1 MHAPPG
7 WSRFVLPLAYL
18 VAGLA
23 WVVGSDA
30 WLRLGP
36 QVDARSW
43 AGTFKGVTFV
53 ALSAA
58 LLYVVQSL
66 PPRARAPAS
75 GRSRPWRAWFV
86 IVACALG
93 VIGLGYGVYLQQVE
107 QVRQRASASLANAAE
122 LTARQVVLWVRDR
135 QASLEYAATDATIA
149 TSVRHS
155 LDGDAGAEPL
165 LPAVLEHIRQSDDFE
180 SVELIAPGGTALVT
194 AGQPIPWTAS
204 LELQAQAARRNRHA
218 VVSDLYVPGG
228 AVAGRPVLD
237 MVIALEDALPD
248 GGPGVVLVARADPER
263 FLYPTLRSSDTGPA
277 TPVYGLARLAGD
289 GATVLVF
296 AEVPTLQ
303 PGALR
308 LTRPGTTTAAA
319 QVVRGRGGVFE
330 SVDHHGM
337 QMLATGHAVEGTPW
351 YVIAKVPLAQVY
363 TPLLRLARV
372 ALVLALGGLAVAAL
386 LVMLWWRSA
395 SASLASRLD
404 AAEER
409 ASRLQQHFAVAGR
422 LVQDVVLLV
431 DAGSGAIIEANDRA
445 SEAYGYTREELL
457 RMTVREL
464 RRAGSP
470 DQGVAV
476 QRLDEVVRAGHGT
489 FNVQHYRKDG
499 SPLPLEISARMLTIG
514 KRTYVQTIG
523 RDIGERLEHERR
535 LAVVAAERDS
545 LLERMQLQFERMGS
559 ACMVISPEGRLLQV
573 NPAFED
579 TFGYPAAS
587 VVGVFVNTLL
597 EQPAFREEAL
607 ARLADLMVDPDV
619 SYSGVHENQTAQGR
633 AIVCRWTAAAM
644 RAADGTVRG
653 FIVMADDITGLVKTE
668 RALRAS
674 EERYRALTEDSPV
687 GIFRADLAGNVLFM
701 NRRAQEV
708 TGYDPRSSAPA
719 GWVPTLHPDDATRV
733 IRTWRSYLAGNGTHV
748 HQTEF
753 RLLRRDGR
761 VAWMLA
767 QSTPEQSAEGVVIGH
782 IGTITDVTAMKQ
794 AQLELEQAHHH
805 LEQRVRERTQELETA
820 RDAAEHSDRV
830 KTTFLST
837 MSHELRTPLNSILGF
852 TDVMLQ
858 RLSGPLTEDQERQL
872 RIVRDSSTQLRAL
885 VEDVLDISRIEAG
898 QVGLEFGA
906 VDLHDLLD
914 RKLAAFAPEAARK
927 GIRLE
932 SDAGAAA
939 LWVRS
944 DSRRLAQ
951 VVTNL
956 VSNAIKFTDA
966 GGVTVSLQAAHE
978 RIELVVEDTGVGIPA
993 SALDE
998 IFDPFLQ
1005 VTRPGGR
1012 LRDGAGLGLAIAR
1025 NLARAL
1031 GGDIAVRSEPGLG
1044 SRFTF
1049 WLPATAR
1056 VETVTDAARGA
1067 TAAA

>member
-7 WSRFVLPLAYL
+7 WSRFLLPLTYL

-36 QVDARSW
+36 QVDARPW
-43 AGTFKGVTFV
+43 AGTFKGVAFV
-53 ALSAA
+53 ALSSV

-66 PPRARAPAS
+66 PPPARPSAS
-75 GRSRPWRAWFV
+75 ARRLPWRAWSV
-86 IVACALG
+86 LIACALG
-93 VIGLGYGVYLQQVE
+93 VIGFGYGVYLQQAE

-122 LTARQVVLWVRDR
+122 LTARQIVLWVQDR
-135 QASLEYAATDATIA
+135 QSSLEYAATDATVA
-149 TSVRHS
+149 TTVRRA
-155 LDGDAGAEPL
+155 LDGGGDTEPL
-165 LPAVLEHIRQSDDFE
+165 LRAVLEHIRQSDDFE
-180 SVELIAPGGTALVT
+180 SVELIGPGGIPLVT
-194 AGQPIPWTAS
+194 AGTPVPWTPE
-204 LELQAQAARRNRHA
+204 LELQAEAARGAARA
-218 VVSDLYVPGG
+218 VVSDLYVPVG

-237 MVIALEDALPD
+237 MVIALEGARPD
-248 GGPGVVLVARADPER
+248 DGPGVVLVARADPER
-263 FLYPTLRSSDTGPA
+263 FLYPALSSSDTGPA
-277 TPVYGLARLAGD
+277 TPVYGLARLARAGD
-289 GATVLVF
+289 TVLMF

-308 LTRPGTTTAAA
+308 LTRPGMTTAAA
-319 QVVRGRGGVFE
+319 QVVHGRSGVFE
-330 SVDHHGM
+330 TMDHRGT
-337 QMLATGHAVEGTPW
+337 QMLATGKAVEGTPW
-351 YVIAKVPLAQVY
+351 YVIAKVPLSQVY
-363 TPLLRLARV
+363 TPLLRLGRIS
-372 ALVLALGGLAVAAL
+372 LVLALGGLAIAAL
-386 LVMLWWRSA
+386 LVMLWWRSE

-422 LVQDVVLLV
+422 LVQDVVLLI
-431 DAGSGAIIEANDRA
+431 DAASGAIIEANDRA

-464 RRAGSP
+464 RQAGSAE
-470 DQGVAV
+470 QGVAM

-597 EQPAFREEAL
+597 KEPAFREEAL

-619 SYSGVHENQTAQGR
+619 SYSGVHENQAARGR

-668 RALRAS
+668 RALRVS

-701 NRRAQEV
+701 NRRAQEI
-708 TGYDPRSSAPA
+708 TGYDFRSSVPD
-719 GWVPTLHPDDATRV
+719 GWVPTLHPDDAGRV
-733 IRTWRSYLAGNGTHV
+733 IRTWRSYLTGNGTQP

-761 VAWMLA
+761 VAWVLA
-767 QSTPEQSAEGVVIGH
+767 QTTPEQNADGVVIGH
-782 IGTITDVTAMKQ
+782 IGTITDVTEMKQ
-794 AQLELEQAHHH
+794 AQLELEQAHHL
-805 LEQRVRERTQELETA
+805 LEQRVRERTQELEA
-820 RDAAEHSDRV
+820 AKDAAEHSDRV

-852 TDVMLQ
+852 TDVLLQ
-858 RLSGPLTEDQERQL
+858 GLSGPLTDDQQRQL

-898 QVGLEFGA
+898 QVGLEFGS
-906 VDLHDLLD
+906 VDLCDLME
-914 RKLAAFAPEAARK
+914 RKVAAFAPEAARR

-932 SDAGAAA
+932 FDAGDPA

-951 VVTNL
+951 IVTNL

-966 GGVTVSLQAAHE
+966 GGVTVSLQAADD

-993 SALDE
+993 PAIDQ

-1005 VTRPGGR
+1005 VARPGGR
-1012 LRDGAGLGLAIAR
+1012 LREGAGLGLAIAR

-1031 GGDIAVRSEPGLG
+1031 GGDIEVRSEPGLG

-1049 WLPATAR
+1049 WLPPTVR
-1056 VETVTDAARGA
+1056 VDAAVHAVVGM

>member
-1 MHAPPG
+1 M
-7 WSRFVLPLAYL
+7 AYL

-30 WLRLGP
+30 WLQLGP
-36 QVDARSW
+36 QADTRSW
-43 AGTFKGVTFV
+43 AGTVKGVTFV

-66 PPRARAPAS
+66 PPRARPAAS
-75 GRSRPWRAWFV
+75 ARNLPWRAWSV
-86 IVACALG
+86 LIACALG
-93 VIGLGYGVYLQQVE
+93 VVGLGYGVYLQQAE

-122 LTARQVVLWVRDR
+122 LTARQIVLWVSDR
-135 QASLEYAATDATIA
+135 QASLEYAATDSVIA
-149 TSVRHS
+149 TSVRRS
-155 LDGDAGAEPL
+155 LEGDAGTEPML
-165 LPAVLEHIRQSDDFE
+165 LAVLEHIRQSDDFE
-180 SVELIAPGGTALVT
+180 GVELIAPGGTSLVT
-194 AGQPIPWTAS
+194 AGHRVPWTPK
-204 LELQAQAARRNRHA
+204 LELQAEAARRTDRA
-218 VVSDLYVPGG
+218 VVSDLYVPDG
-228 AVAGRPVLD
+228 AIAGRPVLD
-237 MVIALEDALPD
+237 MVIALDDALQ
-248 GGPGVVLVARADPER
+248 GRGHGVVLVARADPER
-263 FLYPTLRSSDTGPA
+263 FLYPALRSSENGPA
-277 TPVYGLARLAGD
+277 TPVYGLARLASDGD
-289 GATVLVF
+289 TVLMF

-319 QVVRGRGGVFE
+319 QVVHGRAGVFE
-330 SVDHHGM
+330 TVDHRGT

-363 TPLLRLARV
+363 TPLLRLARI
-372 ALVLALGGLAVAAL
+372 ALVLALGGLAVAAM
-386 LVMLWWRSA
+386 LVMLWWRSE
-395 SASLASRLD
+395 SAFLASRVD

-422 LVQDVVLLV
+422 LVQDVVLLI
-431 DAGSGAIIEANDRA
+431 DAASGTIIEANDRA
-445 SEAYGYTREELL
+445 SEAYGYTRDELL

-464 RRAGSP
+464 RRTGSAG
-470 DQGVAV
+470 QGVAL

-499 SPLPLEISARMLTIG
+499 SPLSLEISARMLTIG

-587 VVGVFVNTLL
+587 VVGVFVNSLL
-597 EQPAFREEAL
+597 KQPAFREEAL
-607 ARLADLMVDPDV
+607 ARLADLTVDPDV
-619 SYSGVHENQTAQGR
+619 SYSGVHENQTARGK
-633 AIVCRWTAAAM
+633 AIVCRWRAAAM
-644 RAADGTVRG
+644 RTADGTVRG

-708 TGYDPRSSAPA
+708 TGYDFRSSVPD
-719 GWVPTLHPDDATRV
+719 GWVPTLHPDDAGRV
-733 IRTWRSYLAGNGTHV
+733 IRTWRSYLTGNGTQP

-767 QSTPEQSAEGVVIGH
+767 QTTPEQNAEGVVIGH
-782 IGTITDVTAMKQ
+782 IGTITDVTEMKQ
-794 AQLELEQAHHH
+794 AQLELEQARNH
-805 LEQRVRERTQELETA
+805 LEQRVRERTQELEA
-820 RDAAEHSDRV
+820 AKDAAEHSDRV

-852 TDVMLQ
+852 TDVLLQ
-858 RLSGPLTEDQERQL
+858 GLSGPLTEDQERQL

-898 QVGLEFGA
+898 QVGLEFDS
-906 VDLHDLLD
+906 VDLRCLLE
-914 RKLAAFAPEAARK
+914 RKVAAFAPEAARK
-927 GIRLE
+927 QIRLE
-932 SDAGAAA
+932 LDAGAAST
-939 LWVRS
+939 WVRS

-951 VVTNL
+951 IVTNL
-956 VSNAIKFTDA
+956 VSNAIKFTDT
-966 GGVTVSLQAAHE
+966 GGVTVSLQAVKD

-993 SALDE
+993 PALDQ

-1005 VTRPGGR
+1005 VARPGGR

-1031 GGDIAVRSEPGLG
+1031 GGDIEVRSEPGLG

-1056 VETVTDAARGA
+1056 VEAATDVAEG
-1067 TAAA
+1067 AAAAA